1 MKTKILAILLAVCL
15 CVPLVFASC
24 SDGTATVSPIDLF
37 ASGAS
42 TMPEDAPELGAY
54 DSLETEGTF
63 TIVNN
68 SYIVEKV
75 AREVEITVTPEGGIE
90 YAYTKW
96 FTDYNIYKTEDLS
109 KVATYTARTD
119 SGYTDEEHDDK
130 EVVYVD
136 INFKS
141 FNTKSEGYLIVSTRA
156 YDNTYALKVINDK
169 NEAIMSY
176 EGDTY
181 KTITFYGIPTNPMM
195 LAGPTYHAVLDNILY
210 RFELDGKEA
219 EAIKDLRLTSVD
231 EQIQNDQSYG
241 NINMSY
247 YESGKYVFVYDEMVA
262 IYNDK
267 LEAPKFV
274 EFPLKEKE
282 FDQPH
287 NETETEIYSVYKLSN
302 GNIYILYA
310 ESKEL
315 DCSDCENSCNIFN
328 EEKANYLW
336 LDGTTGYNYKAF
348 VVDVQSAKVT
358 EAKTPTI
365 AVRSI
370 SSNVNTIIEALL
382 GTKLYRDDVE
392 NMVTGFK
399 IVDQAIESSEMVT
412 GIMDNNG
419 SISALAEYPTN
430 VENVI
435 PIGNGQYI
443 AQMNNVRYIID
454 KDFNIVREFLQGG
467 KGTNLT
473 TIINDKVYN
482 VLTGEKVFDV
492 LEEYDLI
499 DTTDN
504 LYIFEKS
511 EEVENEGVTETEY
524 TIVFVGENGETVKS
538 IPLNDNMDCYKC
550 GDNYVVIE
558 EDVIVEDDLGVNYID
573 YTKYTIYNEKGDA
586 VVAFESDPYNTP
598 YFETYDG
605 KVFVRYAAD
614 LKGGET
620 VSKNV
625 LLIVSEAT
633 ASQGE

>member
-24 SDGTATVSPIDLF
+24 SDGTATVNPIDFF
-37 ASGAS
+37 ANGA
-42 TMPEDAPELGAY
+42 TIMPEDAPELGAY
-54 DSLETEGTF
+54 ESLETEGMF
-63 TIVNN
+63 TIVNDY
-68 SYIVEKV
+68 YIVEEV
-75 AREVEITVTPEGGIE
+75 EREEEITVTPEGGTE
-90 YAYTKW
+90 YTYTKK

-109 KVATYTARTD
+109 KIATYTARTD
-119 SGYTDEEHDDK
+119 IGYTDEVRDDK

-136 INFKS
+136 VDFRDLNMMG
-141 FNTKSEGYLIVSTRA
+141 EGYIVIATRT
-156 YDNTYALKVINDK
+156 YDYTYVTKIINDK
-169 NEAIMSY
+169 NEAILSY
-176 EGDTY
+176 EGETY
-181 KTITFYGIPTNPMM
+181 ETITFYGIPTSPMM
-195 LAGPTYHAVLDNILY
+195 PGGPTFHAVLDDILY
-210 RFELDGKEA
+210 RFQLDGKEA
-219 EAIKDLRLTSVD
+219 EVVKDLRLTSVD
-231 EQIQNDQSYG
+231 EQIQMDKYNDKIY
-241 NINMSY
+241 MSY
-247 YESGKYVFVYDEMVA
+247 YESGKYVFVYDEMIA

-274 EFPLKEKE
+274 EFPLEEKE

-287 NETETEIYSVYKLSN
+287 NETETEIYNAYKLSN
-302 GNIYILYA
+302 GNFYILYV

-315 DCSDCENSCNIFN
+315 DCNDCENSCNIFE

-336 LDGTTGYNYKAF
+336 LEGTTGYNYKAF
-348 VVDVQSAKVT
+348 VIDIQSAKVT
-358 EAKTPTI
+358 EAKAPTI
-365 AVRSI
+365 GVEEI
-370 SSNVNTIIEALL
+370 SANVNTIIEALL
-382 GTKLYRDDVE
+382 GTKLYKDNVE
-392 NMVTGFK
+392 NIVTGVK
-399 IVDQAIESSEMVT
+399 IVDQAVESSEMVM

-419 SISALAEYPTN
+419 NISALAEYPTN

-443 AQMNNVRYIID
+443 AQMGNVRYIID
-454 KDFNIVREFLQGG
+454 KDFNIVREFISGG

-538 IPLNDNMDCYKC
+538 IPLNDNMDFCEC
-550 GDNYVVIE
+550 GDNYVVIK
-558 EDVIVEDDLGVNYID
+558 EDIIVEDDLGINYTD
-573 YTKYTIYNEKGDA
+573 YTKYTVYNEKGET
-586 VVAFESDPYNTP
+586 VVAFEADPYNSP
-598 YFETYDG
+598 NFNSYDD
-605 KVFVRYAAD
+605 KVFVYYVSD

-620 VSKNV
+620 VSKDV
-625 LLIVSEAT
+625 LLIISEAS
-633 ASQGE
+633 AAQGE